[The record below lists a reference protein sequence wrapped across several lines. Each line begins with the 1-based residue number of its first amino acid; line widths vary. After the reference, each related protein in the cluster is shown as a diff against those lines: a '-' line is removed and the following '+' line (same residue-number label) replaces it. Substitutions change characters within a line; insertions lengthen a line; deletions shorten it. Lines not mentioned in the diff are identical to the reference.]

1 MAYGQTGPGKT
12 FTLGHLGE
20 DDTSSRGIM
29 VRAMEDI
36 LAKISPETDSV
47 SVSYLQVGLTLSER
61 WLYHCMISFY
71 LFFLHLFSDK
81 LNEITSELH
90 HVHFDLVLLQFASS
104 QLT

>member
-1 MAYGQTGPGKT
+1 
-12 FTLGHLGE
+12 
-20 DDTSSRGIM
+20 
-29 VRAMEDI
+29 
-36 LAKISPETDSV
+36 
-47 SVSYLQVGLTLSER
+47 LQVGLKLGER